1 MEKSLGDGTELDV
14 AMVGG
19 QFPTQLIAI
28 GVGFAVG
35 ILVSGTARTPFTL
48 KRAVQPRYARPNR
61 SIY

>member
-48 KRAVQPRYARPNR
+48 KRAARLR
-61 SIY
+61 SS